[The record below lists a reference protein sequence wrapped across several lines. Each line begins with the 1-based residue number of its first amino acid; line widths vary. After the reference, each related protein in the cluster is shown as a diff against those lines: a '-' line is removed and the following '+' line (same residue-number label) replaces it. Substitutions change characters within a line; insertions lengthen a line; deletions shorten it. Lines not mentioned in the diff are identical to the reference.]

1 MDRLN
6 EIFMSVMDDSDQ
18 IIKESQNAEN
28 PLAILFRTVLEEQKD
43 TCGKLI
49 DSLQRKEQD
58 FKTYKK
64 EISILFHD
72 DSIAD
77 STFRAWGRA
86 ITWQDE
92 SEAEHVN
99 DLDLLFQRIKK
110 NLKEAA
116 KELEDQFGQ
125 ETIKYAVPE
134 LYLPKTQREDGQ

>member
-1 MDRLN
+1 MDRLKN
-6 EIFMSVMDDSDQ
+6 IFMRVRDDSDQ
-18 IIKESQNAEN
+18 IIKESQDAEN

-43 TCGKLI
+43 TCGKLM

-58 FKTYKK
+58 FKSFKK
-64 EISILFHD
+64 EISILYHD

-86 ITWQDE
+86 LTWQDE
-92 SEAEHVN
+92 SAAEHVN

-116 KELEDQFGQ
+116 KELEEQFGP
-125 ETIKYAVPE
+125 EKIKYAVPE
-134 LYLPKTQREDGQ
+134 LYLPKTQREGGQ